1 MMATTNF
8 RPLLAL
14 LSGFL
19 LAIDH
24 GVSLAADELRI
35 LEEVVVTATRRTQ
48 TVSQVPL
55 AITAFTGNQL
65 QARGIGD
72 VQDLSRI
79 SSSLVITT
87 STSETAGT
95 EVRIR
100 GIGTSGNNPGLEPS
114 VGIFVDNVYRS
125 RSGLAAGDLLDV
137 ASVEIL
143 RGPQGTLFGRNTSA
157 GTISINTL
165 KPQFEWGG
173 YGEGTVQNYNG
184 YQIAAGVTGPLVDD
198 TLAFRLAANVN
209 ERDGYVSDRL
219 VSSRELYDRNRTNV
233 IGQLLWRPDEDVDVR
248 LILDYKHKDEHC
260 CAADYDIA
268 GPTAP
273 AIEALGGIVK
283 TDPFDYKAQQT
294 YDSEDDL
301 DEWGVSVET
310 NWAIEEDLSL
320 TWIGAYRNS
329 DAFANV
335 DADTSNLDLVKGTNW
350 DQNNH
355 FMSQELRLNG
365 VSGRVDWLVGAYYY
379 TDEIDVDWQLLYGA
393 DFGAYFNELLG
404 IPAALFPEG
413 VGDQSRYFKQDGEG
427 WALFT
432 HNIVELTDY
441 YDLVVGFRWSDD
453 QKDATAKVVNNAV
466 HCTLAPFVPYCPV
479 PDLKE
484 SRGEGEP
491 SGTIKLV
498 RNLDIGNIYVGYS
511 RGFKAG
517 GFNLD
522 RDAAT
527 TGFEFDPET
536 VDSYEA
542 GMKWAVPDRTLEAN
556 TAIFY
561 SEFHDYQINEFNGV
575 SFATTNAAQV
585 NSTGAELELSWLPLT
600 GLLLDGGITWS
611 NTQYDEHPVSNKLGS
626 TLEGKRVPFAPE
638 WAATGSISYEMPL
651 GRFTGFGVINASY
664 MGEHNT
670 NETLEPEAEV
680 DSYTI
685 VNARLGFRTADAN
698 WEFSL
703 WGKNVFEEDYNV
715 ILFNTVLQE
724 GSWSAFRGEPRMYG
738 ASVRY
743 DF

>member
-1 MMATTNF
+1 MTASNRF
-8 RPLLAL
+8 SLIVAL
-14 LSGFL
+14 LGGLFFSV
-19 LAIDH
+19 DH
-24 GVSLAADELRI
+24 GAVQAADGI
-35 LEEVVVTATRRTQ
+35 GVLEEVVVTATRRNQ

-55 AITAFTGNQL
+55 AITAFTGDQL
-65 QARGIGD
+65 QARGISD
-72 VQDLSRI
+72 VQDLARVSP
-79 SSSLVITT
+79 SLVITT
-87 STSETAGT
+87 STSETTGT

-125 RSGLAAGDLLDV
+125 RSGLAAGDLLDI

-165 KPQFEWGG
+165 KPEFEWGG
-173 YGEGTVQNYNG
+173 YGEGTVQNYDG
-184 YQIAAGVTGPLVDD
+184 YQVATGVTGPLLED
-198 TLAFRLAANVN
+198 TLAFRLSASYND
-209 ERDGYVSDRL
+209 RDGYVSDWL
-219 VSSRELYDRNRTNV
+219 DSSRELYDRNRATAR
-233 IGQLLWRPDEDVDVR
+233 GQLLWRPDENVDVR
-248 LILDYKHKDEHC
+248 LIVDYKHKDEHC
-260 CAADYDIA
+260 CAADYTIA

-273 AIEALGGIVK
+273 SIEALGGNVT
-283 TDPFDYKAQQT
+283 TDPFAYKAQQT
-294 YDSEDDL
+294 FDSEDDL
-301 DEWGVSVET
+301 DDWGVSAEI
-310 NWAIEEDLSL
+310 NWAIAEDLSL
-320 TWIGAYRNS
+320 TWVGAHR
-329 DAFANV
+329 DADAYANV

-350 DQNNH
+350 NQNDH

-365 VSGRVDWLVGAYYY
+365 VTGPVDWLVGAYYY
-379 TDEIDVDWQLLYGA
+379 TDDLDVDWQLLYGA
-393 DFGAYFNELLG
+393 DFGDYFNLRLG
-404 IPAALFPEG
+404 VPAALFPEG

-427 WALFT
+427 WALFA
-432 HNIVELTDY
+432 HNIVELTDNF
-441 YDLVVGFRWSDD
+441 DLVAGFRWSDES
-453 QKDATAKVVNNAV
+453 KDATARVVNDAV
-466 HCTLAPFVPYCPV
+466 HCALAPFVPFCPV
-479 PDLKE
+479 PDLQA
-484 SRGEGEP
+484 SREEDEP
-491 SGTIKLV
+491 SGTLKLV

-542 GMKWAVPDRTLEAN
+542 GLKWSVADRTFEAN

-561 SEFHDYQINEFNGV
+561 SEFENYQINEFNGV

-585 NSTGAELELSWLPLT
+585 NSSGTELELSWLPMT
-600 GLLLDGGITWS
+600 GLMLDAGVTWS
-611 NTQYDEHPVSNKLGS
+611 NTQYAEHPVSNKLGN
-626 TLEGKRVPFAPE
+626 TLEGRRVPFAPE
-638 WAATGSISYEMPL
+638 WSATGSISYEMPV
-651 GRFTGFGVINASY
+651 GSFTGFGVINASY

-670 NETLEPEAEV
+670 NETLEQEAEV
-680 DSYTI
+680 GSYTV
-685 VNARLGFRTADAN
+685 VNARLGLRTADAN

-703 WGKNVFEEDYNV
+703 WGKNIFEEEYNV

-724 GSWSAFRGEPRMYG
+724 GSWSGFRGEPRMYG

>member
-1 MMATTNF
+1 MTATTKF
-8 RPLLAL
+8 RTLLTL
-14 LSGFL
+14 LSGFF
-19 LAIDH
+19 LAIHHGAPQAAD
-24 GVSLAADELRI
+24 GVSV
-35 LEEVVVTATRRTQ
+35 LEEVVVTATRRNQ

-55 AITAFTGNQL
+55 AITAFTGDQL
-65 QARGIGD
+65 QVRGIGD
-72 VQDLSRI
+72 MQDLARVSP
-79 SSSLVITT
+79 SLVITT
-87 STSETAGT
+87 STSETTGT

-125 RSGLAAGDLLDV
+125 RSGLAAGDLLDI

-165 KPQFEWGG
+165 KPEFEWGG

-184 YQIAAGVTGPLVDD
+184 YQVAAGVTGPLLED
-198 TLAFRLAANVN
+198 TLAFRLSASYN

-219 VSSRELYDRNRTNV
+219 VSSREFYDRNRANAR
-233 IGQLLWRPDEDVDVR
+233 GQLLWRPVDDVDVR
-248 LILDYKHKDEHC
+248 LIVDYKHKDEHC
-260 CAADYDIA
+260 CAADYTIA
-268 GPTAP
+268 GPTAA

-283 TDPFDYKAQQT
+283 TDPFAYKAQT
-294 YDSEDDL
+294 SFDSQDDL
-301 DEWGVSVET
+301 DEWGASVET
-310 NWAIEEDLSL
+310 NWAVAEDLSL
-320 TWIGAYRNS
+320 TWIGAYR
-329 DAFANV
+329 DADAYANV
-335 DADTSNLDLVKGTNW
+335 DSDTSNIDLVKGTNW
-350 DQNNH
+350 NQNDH
-355 FMSQELRLNG
+355 FMSQEVRLNG

-379 TDEIDVDWQLLYGA
+379 TDDIDVDWQLLYGA
-393 DFGAYFNELLG
+393 DFGPYFNLLLG
-404 IPAALFPEG
+404 VPAFLFPEG

-432 HNIVELTDY
+432 HNIVELTDN

-453 QKDATAKVVNNAV
+453 NKDATARVVNDSV
-466 HCTLAPFVPYCPV
+466 HCTLIPFVPFCPV

-491 SGTIKLV
+491 SGTLKLV

-511 RGFKAG
+511 RGYKAG

-542 GMKWAVPDRTLEAN
+542 GLKWSVPDRTLEAN

-561 SEFHDYQINEFNGV
+561 SEFQNYQINEFNGV
-575 SFATTNAAQV
+575 SFATTNAARV

-600 GLLLDGGITWS
+600 GLVLDAGVTWS
-611 NTQYDEHPVSNKLGS
+611 NTQYDEHPVSNELGN

-638 WAATGSISYEMPL
+638 WSATGSISYQMPI
-651 GRFTGFGVINASY
+651 GSFTGFGVINASY

-680 DSYTI
+680 GSYTI
-685 VNARLGFRTADAN
+685 VNARLGLRTADSN
-698 WEFSL
+698 WEVSL
-703 WGKNVFEEDYNV
+703 WGKNIFEEDYNS
-715 ILFNTVLQE
+715 ILFNTVLQD
-724 GSWSAFRGEPRMYG
+724 GSWSSFRGEPRTYG